1 MQHPELTVILQK
13 VKQFLVSLYQERLQ
27 DLVLY
32 GSQARQDSQPGS
44 DIDLLVVLD
53 ALTSPYQEI
62 DKTSQFIADLC
73 LEFDVVISRHFIST
87 EKYQT
92 GNTPFLA
99 NVKKEGILV

>member
-1 MQHPELTVILQK
+1 M
-13 VKQFLVSLYQERLQ
+13 
-27 DLVLY
+27 
-32 GSQARQDSQPGS
+32 
-44 DIDLLVVLD
+44 VVLD

-73 LEFDVVISRHFIST
+73 LEFDVVISRHFVSI

-92 GNTPFLA
+92 GNSPFLA